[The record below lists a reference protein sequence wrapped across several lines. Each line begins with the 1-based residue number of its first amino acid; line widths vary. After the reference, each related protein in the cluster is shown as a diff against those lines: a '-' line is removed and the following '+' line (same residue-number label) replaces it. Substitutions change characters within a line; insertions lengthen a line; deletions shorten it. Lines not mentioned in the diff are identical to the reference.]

1 MYTYID
7 ISGTRYFKNRKDG
20 NADFTTRLVSKGGVY
35 SWYEGSTEDN
45 SFLLEKA
52 GFVPHEHC
60 RPTPYLAHVKA
71 NPNCKVDMELFRTDM
86 LDVKIQESSGS
97 KKRKATDSERKEQWS
112 REAANDIQE
121 SRKHFEDAIT
131 KKWNKLSLLD
141 NYCNAF
147 SDNQIIQL
155 KDLPLGS
162 YNVMAMRE
170 TQTQYGEK
178 YIMLIDRNGTLRLC
192 YSNKFIETYTYVKTC
207 LAPRRRRFANLSEI
221 TSLSTK
227 NH

>member
-1 MYTYID
+1 MCDRSKAMDTKGKTKTYD
-7 ISGTRYFKNRKDG
+7 VYVGISGTRYFKNRKDG

-45 SFLLEKA
+45 AFLLEKA

-60 RPTPYLAHVKA
+60 TPYLAHVKA
-71 NPNCKVDMELFRTDM
+71 NPNCKVDMELFRMDM
-86 LDVKIQESSGS
+86 LDVKIPESSGS

-121 SRKHFEDAIT
+121 SRKPFEDAIT
-131 KKWNKLSLLD
+131 NKWNKLSLLD

-162 YNVMAMRE
+162 YNVMALRE
-170 TQTQYGEK
+170 TQTQYGLEK
-178 YIMLIDRNGTLRLC
+178 SSLC
-192 YSNKFIETYTYVKTC
+192 
-207 LAPRRRRFANLSEI
+207 
-221 TSLSTK
+221 
-227 NH
+227 